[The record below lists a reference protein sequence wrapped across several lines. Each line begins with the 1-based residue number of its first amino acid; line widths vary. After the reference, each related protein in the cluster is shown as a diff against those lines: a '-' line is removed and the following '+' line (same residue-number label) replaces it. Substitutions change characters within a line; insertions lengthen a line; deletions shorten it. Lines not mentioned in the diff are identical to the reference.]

1 VSAVGANGFGNY
13 GVGSQRFPDAV
24 ERNILCRRGVDQ
36 SLDLRLVLVHRRTLL
51 NADQ

>member
-1 VSAVGANGFGNY
+1 MVAAIMASGRNVS
-13 GVGSQRFPDAV
+13 RTRL

-36 SLDLRLVLVHRRTLL
+36 LLDLRLVLVHRRTSL